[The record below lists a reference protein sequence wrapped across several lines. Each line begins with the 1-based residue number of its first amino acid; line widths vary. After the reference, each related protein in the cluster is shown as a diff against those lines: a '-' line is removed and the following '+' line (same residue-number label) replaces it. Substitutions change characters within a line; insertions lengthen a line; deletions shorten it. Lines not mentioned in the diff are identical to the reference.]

1 MFRQGRKWANGCS
14 IGVASTFLSIGHS
27 FLTSIHSWG
36 RTLAERIYEM
46 PAKNNMSLI
55 PEGYVQLKGSERKP
69 PRTAKVVGEVDN
81 NEKFSVTVVLRRRE
95 DGPALPDFE
104 HFTKTPPRRR
114 TRLSPADFTER
125 HGAHPNELKAI
136 EEFAHRNGLT
146 VKSSHAGRRH
156 VKLEGTAA
164 QFSKAF
170 GVNFARYE
178 VSRPAPKRK
187 PGPPPLAR
195 RYRGRDGFIHVP
207 RELAESVVGVFGL
220 DNRPIGG
227 RNGLPGDTPI
237 TNLLSVAQAAS
248 EYNFP
253 APGAAIGGQTIGIV
267 SAGGGVGYIQSDINT
282 TFSSAGVTV
291 PTVYPIAV
299 DGVANLGAQLPTTV
313 KATNGDTTLTFVS
326 TSGVPQYSWA
336 QYNYNGGTYGL
347 LVTAVTPTKLT
358 MSHWDPATS
367 SFVAGIQSD
376 IPSGTTI
383 YFNLDGET
391 TQDLAIAGL
400 AAPGA
405 NLACYF
411 LDDTQM
417 GWVDMIG
424 RVLHPDAGDF
434 PAGVN
439 PPSVLSS
446 SYYISGGDDPDG
458 LSLYGVTTALMDAV
472 SLAFQDA
479 SVLANGPTICIA
491 TGDFGSNCSIG
502 NEVGSSPA
510 KGDGYA
516 HVQYPASDPWVL
528 GVGGTTLGQY
538 LPMGSTTPAPVE
550 FPWNAPFTG
559 DPWGTGGGGVSDYF
573 PLPSYQALAGV
584 PGSVNPG
591 IAAPNPS
598 TITPP
603 APFNATGRGVPDVAA
618 NANYRTGFSGICF
631 GGIPGGQIGNGT
643 SASAPFWAGL
653 IAVLNSN
660 AGFNIGFAN
669 PTLYTL
675 GASAFNPINPLWPDP
690 AYPQLATAPTDN
702 GNAGI
707 PGYPTQAGW
716 DAVTGLGSPNGMELL
731 NGFTALESVYILGGY
746 QSPDVVLTDLTT
758 NQPVP
763 IGGQPGG
770 AWDTL
775 LKPSTDYGFS
785 ANVHNDGSADA
796 NGVIVTFWAIPGGVG
811 TNGTMVGTPQTVNIP
826 ANSTLTVNASAPFT
840 SAALG
845 GHLCAV
851 VSIYSPTTG
860 CAVDP
865 ATALQIPDPGYSMSH
880 QCSAWRNTDSMFALI
895 GTKFHF
901 VLGLGKLPPRMEEP
915 VVLGINVKH
924 VPREILRTPAVA
936 KIADT
941 LRVVGA
947 KGNQPLYLLP
957 GVLQGVKNLER
968 PELVKGIHGIEVKPG
983 KKGEWLLV
991 PHNGS
996 EKTQFEV
1003 TGNVPK
1009 TAKNGDVLLVHVS
1022 AQYPRV
1028 KGHHARTIEFLEFV
1042 YVNDKKR

>member
-1 MFRQGRKWANGCS
+1 M
-14 IGVASTFLSIGHS
+14 T
-27 FLTSIHSWG
+27 
-36 RTLAERIYEM
+36 
-46 PAKNNMSLI
+46 AKNNKSAI
-55 PEGYVQLKGSERKP
+55 PEGYVQLRGSERRP
-69 PRTAKVVGEVDN
+69 PQTAKVVGEVDSK
-81 NEKFSVTVVLRRRE
+81 EKFAVTVVLRRRK
-95 DGPALPDFE
+95 DGPALPNLD

-114 TRLSPADFTER
+114 ARLSPVEFTER
-125 HGAHPNELKAI
+125 HGAHPDEMKAI
-136 EEFAHRNGLT
+136 EEFARRNGLT
-146 VKSSHAGRRH
+146 VKSSHAGRRQ

-164 QFSKAF
+164 QFAKAF
-170 GVNFARYE
+170 GVSFSRYE
-178 VSRPAPKRK
+178 MSRPAPKRR
-187 PGPPPLAR
+187 PGPPQGAR
-195 RYRGRDGFIHVP
+195 RYRGRDGFVHVP
-207 RELAESVVGVFGL
+207 KELADSIVGVFGL
-220 DNRPIGG
+220 DDRPIGG
-227 RNGLPGDTPI
+227 RNGLSGDTPI
-237 TNLLSVAQAAS
+237 TSLLSVAQAAS

-267 SAGGGVGYIQSDINT
+267 SAGGGGVGYVQSDINT
-282 TFSSAGVTV
+282 TFSSAGVSV

-299 DGVANLGAQLPTTV
+299 DSVQNPGAQLATTMN
-313 KATNGDTTLTFVS
+313 AMTGDSTLSFASTGSVFVDS
-326 TSGVPQYSWA
+326 FA
-336 QYNYNGGTYGL
+336 QYNYSGGTYFL
-347 LVTAVTPTKLT
+347 LVTAVTATT
-358 MSHWDPATS
+358 MTVAHWDPGTS
-367 SFVAGIQSD
+367 SWVAGILTP

-458 LSLYGVTTALMDAV
+458 LSLYGVTTALMDAL
-472 SLAFQDA
+472 SQAFQDT

-491 TGDFGSNCSIG
+491 TGDFGSNCGIG
-502 NEVGSSPA
+502 SEVGNPTH
-510 KGDGYA
+510 GDGYA

-538 LPMGSTTPAPVE
+538 QPTGSSTPATVE
-550 FPWNAPFTG
+550 FPWNAPFT
-559 DPWGTGGGGVSDYF
+559 DPTYPWGAGGGGVSDYF

-584 PGSVNPG
+584 PGSINPG

-618 NANYRTGFSGICF
+618 NANYRTGFSGICL
-631 GGIPGGQIGNGT
+631 GGVAGGQIGNGT

-675 GASAFNPINPLWPDP
+675 GPRAFNPINPLWPDP
-690 AYPQLATAPTDN
+690 TYSQLGTAPTDN
-702 GNAGI
+702 RNSGI
-707 PGYPTQAGW
+707 PGYPTGAGW

-746 QSPDVVLTDLTT
+746 QSPDVILTDLTT

-770 AWDTL
+770 SWDTL

-785 ANVHNDGSADA
+785 ANVHNDGSTDA

-811 TNGTMVGTPQTVNIP
+811 TNGSVVGTPQTVNIP
-826 ANSTLTVNASAPFT
+826 AHSTVTVNASAPFT

-851 VSIYSPTTG
+851 VSIYSPSNG
-860 CAVDP
+860 CAVD
-865 ATALQIPDPGYSMSH
+865 ATSAMQIPDPGYSMSH
-880 QCSAWRNTDSMFALI
+880 QCSAWRNTDSMFAVM
-895 GTKFHF
+895 GAKFRF
-901 VLGLGKLPPRMEEP
+901 ELGLGTLPPRLEEP
-915 VVLGINVKH
+915 IVLGINVKH
-924 VPREILRTPAVA
+924 VPREILNTAAVA

-957 GVLQGVKNLER
+957 GVLQRVKDLDL
-968 PELVKGIHGIEVKPG
+968 PKTVKGIHGIEVKRG
-983 KKGEWLLV
+983 EKGEWLLL
-991 PHNGS
+991 PHNGH

-1003 TGNVPK
+1003 TGNVPS
-1009 TAKNGDVLLVHVS
+1009 TAKKGDVLLVHVS

-1028 KGHHARTIEFLEFV
+1028 KTRPARTIEFLEFV
-1042 YVNDKKR
+1042 YVAEKKR